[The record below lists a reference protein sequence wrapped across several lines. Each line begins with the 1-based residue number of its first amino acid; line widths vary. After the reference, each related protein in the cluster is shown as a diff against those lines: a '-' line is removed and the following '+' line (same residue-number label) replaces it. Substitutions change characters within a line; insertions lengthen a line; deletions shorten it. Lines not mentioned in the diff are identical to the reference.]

1 MANKRKVCMSCNET
15 KNINNFYSTSNVS
28 IYKDGKIHL
37 CKTCCQDIFE
47 QEHFEGFQKIMK
59 LIDKPIYEDLFKGD
73 YGDYIRQMNSL
84 PNYKLNTYDDSNLFE
99 MKMKETKKTKLTSLS
114 EDEFIEAVEFFGEGY
129 TEQDYIF
136 LTSEYQDYLSRYE
149 VDSKTLEDL
158 IKEICLTQLDIR
170 LKRSAQKSVK
180 EEIKTYQD
188 LLTSANLKPVQESGA
203 NAAEQTTFGML
214 IKKWETERP
223 IPEPEDDIKEKD
235 RISEYLR
242 VWFTGH
248 LMRMLNLDNP
258 NKDEYDKELQKYT
271 VEKEDIEDGDD

>member
-99 MKMKETKKTKLTSLS
+99 MKMNSLVKVIQS
-114 EDEFIEAVEFFGEGY
+114 KIIFF
-129 TEQDYIF
+129 
-136 LTSEYQDYLSRYE
+136 
-149 VDSKTLEDL
+149 
-158 IKEICLTQLDIR
+158 
-170 LKRSAQKSVK
+170 
-180 EEIKTYQD
+180 
-188 LLTSANLKPVQESGA
+188 
-203 NAAEQTTFGML
+203 
-214 IKKWETERP
+214 
-223 IPEPEDDIKEKD
+223 
-235 RISEYLR
+235 
-242 VWFTGH
+242 
-248 LMRMLNLDNP
+248 
-258 NKDEYDKELQKYT
+258 
-271 VEKEDIEDGDD
+271 